1 MVWVDKTDI
10 GSIIIPLNNR
20 EEIRLSLQ
28 RRQGVRF
35 VDLSMYVL
43 DQEGE
48 KVPTGNRL
56 SINVK
61 LWPQFRTAASHLEPC
76 IDVLSVR
83 HQEMAQS
90 NGGGRPIFPSSI
102 ALKKYL
108 QDQIYLEQK
117 NFRGI
122 PFINFQAPI
131 RSPGR
136 RPQSPQGLIT
146 LGPIFRP
153 QLMRALNI
161 MEAFLIHLGFY
172 AEKAMEEESTQ
183 VLQDHGIG
191 PHVGRRHRRPLALPS
206 SSPPSPP

>member
-10 GSIIIPLNNR
+10 GFIIIPLNNR

-28 RRQGVRF
+28 HRHGLRF
-35 VDLSMYVL
+35 VDLKMYVV

-61 LWPQFRTAASHLEPC
+61 LWPQFRAAASHLEPC

-90 NGGGRPIFPSSI
+90 NGGGRPIFPSGI
-102 ALKKYL
+102 VLQKYL

-122 PFINFQAPI
+122 LFINFKAPI
-131 RSPGR
+131 RSPR
-136 RPQSPQGLIT
+136 RRLQPSQGLIT
-146 LGPIFRP
+146 IGPIFRP
-153 QLMRALNI
+153 QLIRALNI
-161 MEAFLIHLGFY
+161 MEAFLINLGFY
-172 AEKAMEEESTQ
+172 AEKAIGKESTQ
-183 VLQDHGIG
+183 VRQDHGVG
-191 PHVGRRHRRPLALPS
+191 PHVGRRHRRPSALPS